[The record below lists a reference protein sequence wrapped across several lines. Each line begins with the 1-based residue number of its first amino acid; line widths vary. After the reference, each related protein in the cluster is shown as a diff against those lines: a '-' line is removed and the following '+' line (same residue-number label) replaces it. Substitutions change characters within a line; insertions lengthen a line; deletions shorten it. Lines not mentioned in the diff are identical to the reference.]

1 VSIFSC
7 FFKFLDG
14 AMEVDGVWLRLI
26 WLDYRLAVIVS
37 VLIPLVLVIWST
49 LKQVDAV
56 NRLLIIYWRVA
67 SLLVITV
74 YLLIPGWS
82 IAFVTSFVA
91 RCLIPISLWFWV
103 DLNDEIKDLPPS
115 PLKLATT
122 TWRWAI
128 TIFSCFAIL
137 VNIPFLSC
145 AFHGTAGAGDF
156 CQLWLQPPLHYKAWF
171 HANSNT
177 GFLGFLGIMGL
188 VSYVIYFLSFLIF
201 RLSRQGRSALD
212 H

>member
-1 VSIFSC
+1 
-7 FFKFLDG
+7 
-14 AMEVDGVWLRLI
+14 MEVNEIWLRLI

-37 VLIPLVLVIWST
+37 IVIPLVLIIWSAF
-49 LKQVDAV
+49 KRVDAI

-67 SLLVITV
+67 SLLIITV

-82 IAFVTSFVA
+82 IAFFTGFAA

-145 AFHGTAGAGDF
+145 GFNGIAGAGGF
-156 CQLWLQPPLHYKAWF
+156 CEVWLQPPLYYKAWF

-177 GFLGFLGIMGL
+177 GFLGFLGILGL
-188 VSYVIYFLSFLIF
+188 VAYVMYFLSFLIF
-201 RLSRQGRSALD
+201 RLARQGRSALD

>member
-1 VSIFSC
+1 MPLSFVK
-7 FFKFLDG
+7 FFDG
-14 AMEVDGVWLRLI
+14 VMEVDGIWLRLI

-37 VLIPLVLVIWST
+37 VFIPLVLVIWSAF
-49 LKQVDAV
+49 KRVDAI

-67 SLLVITV
+67 SLLMVTV

-82 IAFVTSFVA
+82 LAFFTGFAA
-91 RCLIPISLWFWV
+91 RCLIPVSLWFWV

-122 TWRWAI
+122 TWRWGI

-145 AFHGTAGAGDF
+145 GLNGIGGAESF
-156 CQLWLQPPLHYKAWF
+156 CQVWLQPPLHYKAWF

-177 GFLGFLGIMGL
+177 GFLGFLGIIGL
-188 VSYVIYFLSFLIF
+188 VAYVIYFLSFLVF
-201 RLSRQGRSALD
+201 RLGRQGRSALD

>member
-1 VSIFSC
+1 
-7 FFKFLDG
+7 
-14 AMEVDGVWLRLI
+14 MEVNETWLRLI

-37 VLIPLVLVIWST
+37 IFIPLILIIWSA
-49 LKQVDAV
+49 LKKVDAI
-56 NRLLIIYWRVA
+56 NHLLIIYWRVA
-67 SLLVITV
+67 SLLIITI
-74 YLLIPGWS
+74 YLLIPGWPV
-82 IAFVTSFVA
+82 AFFTGFAA

-137 VNIPFLSC
+137 TNIPFLSC
-145 AFHGTAGAGDF
+145 GFGVTGKAVDF
-156 CQLWLQPPLHYKAWF
+156 CQVWLQPSLHYKAWF

-177 GFLGFLGIMGL
+177 GFLGFLGILGL
-188 VSYVIYFLSFLIF
+188 MAYIMYFLSFLIF
-201 RLSRQGRSALD
+201 RLARRGRSALD